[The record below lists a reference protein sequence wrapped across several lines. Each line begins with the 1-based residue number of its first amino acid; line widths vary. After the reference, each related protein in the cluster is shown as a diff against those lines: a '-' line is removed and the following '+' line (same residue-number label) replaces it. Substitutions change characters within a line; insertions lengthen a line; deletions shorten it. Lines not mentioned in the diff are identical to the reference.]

1 MYKRTSCVNQ
11 VKINSLTLSSI
22 FEIGDAEEATPRSR
36 ALAVQKEGALF
47 SDRDFPFSDFPIYS
61 AELPGFD
68 RQLMID
74 QTRVPCDPYIHVDSV
89 HIEGVSSAS
98 VFQIGNL
105 DHIESEVRI
114 KHFRILKEKDDE
126 Q

>member
-1 MYKRTSCVNQ
+1 MYKRTSHVNQ
-11 VKINSLTLSSI
+11 VNINSLTLSSI

-47 SDRDFPFSDFPIYS
+47 TDQDFPFSDFPIYA
-61 AELPGFD
+61 AELPRFD
-68 RQLMID
+68 RQLVIN

-89 HIEGVSSAS
+89 HIQGISSAS

-105 DHIESEVRI
+105 DHIETDTRI

>member
-11 VKINSLTLSSI
+11 VKINSLILSSI
-22 FEIGDAEEATPRSR
+22 FEIGDAEEAAPRSR

-47 SDRDFPFSDFPIYS
+47 TDEDFPFSGFPVYTS
-61 AELPGFD
+61 ELPLFD
-68 RQLMID
+68 KQLSIE

-89 HIEGVSSAS
+89 HIQGMSSAAI
-98 VFQIGNL
+98 FQIGNL
-105 DHIESEVRI
+105 DHIDAEVRI
-114 KHFRILKEKDDE
+114 KHFRILKEMDDE